1 MKTIAFFN
9 NKGGVGKTSLV
20 YHLAWMF
27 KELGHRVIAADLDP
41 QANLSG
47 MFLDEDALE
56 SIWNDDDKKTIDGDI
71 APLFKGVGDI
81 SGDPHIEEIGDPH
94 VEEIS
99 EQIGLLVGDLKLSGR
114 EDDLSGTWSKCLD
127 SEERAFRVTTAFARL
142 IAGAGKKFEADVA
155 LLDVGPNL
163 GAINRTALIASDYVV
178 IPLAPDLFSLQGL
191 RNVGP
196 TLVDWRKAWKERI
209 SKKPSSLDID
219 LPSGEMQPLGY
230 IVMRHST
237 RLDRPVKAYSRWIE
251 KIPMEYRN
259 SVLRQQGENVSIKE
273 KDNNI
278 LAHLKDYRSLM
289 PMAQEANKP
298 MFMLKPADGVIGAQ
312 QSAVRSCYTD
322 FKSLAENIIKRIEK
336 GNK

>member
-27 KELGHRVIAADLDP
+27 GELGYRVIAADLDP

-47 MFLDEDALE
+47 MFLNEDALE
-56 SIWNDDDKKTIDGDI
+56 SIWNDDGKKTIDGDI
-71 APLFKGVGDI
+71 APLFKGLGDI
-81 SGDPHIEEIGDPH
+81 SDDPY

-127 SEERAFRVTTAFARL
+127 GEERAFRVTTAFARL
-142 IAGAGKKFEADVA
+142 IAGAGKKFEANVA

-219 LPSGEMQPLGY
+219 LPNGDMWPLGY

-251 KIPMEYRN
+251 KMPMEYQIY
-259 SVLRQQGENVSIKE
+259 VLNKKRKKISMEE
-273 KDNNI
+273 DNNI

-289 PMAQEANKP
+289 PIAQEANKP

-312 QSAVRSCYTD
+312 QSATRSCYTD
-322 FKSLAENIIKRIEK
+322 FKSLSENIIKRIGK

>member
-81 SGDPHIEEIGDPH
+81 SGDPHIEEI
-94 VEEIS
+94 S

-127 SEERAFRVTTAFARL
+127 GEERAFRVTTAFARL
-142 IAGAGKKFEADVA
+142 IAGAGKKFEADLA
-155 LLDVGPNL
+155 LVDVGPNL

-196 TLVDWRKAWKERI
+196 TLIDWRKAWKERI

-219 LPSGEMQPLGY
+219 LPSGDMWPLGY

-259 SVLRQQGENVSIKE
+259 SVLGQENKNISMDDDE
-273 KDNNI
+273 NI

-312 QSAVRSCYTD
+312 QNAVKSCYMD
-322 FKSLAENIIKRIEK
+322 FRSLAKNINKRIVKE
-336 GNK
+336 NK